1 MAENKKS
8 PFVAGQMHVREVKEM
23 RAIKTLRFG
32 ALQISEE
39 DIVRFPKGIP
49 GFADHREWVF
59 AGDEDSPIKWL
70 QSLKDGDVALPVAPP
85 ELILADYDAKV
96 YSEDIKELEASSAG
110 ELALLVVITIPPDE
124 PWEATAN
131 MRAPIVIN
139 VSKRL
144 AKQVIAQNE
153 EYAVAHPLFDEA
165 TREAMASGSHAA
177 PEEAHAG
184 GGA

>member
-1 MAENKKS
+1 MY
-8 PFVAGQMHVREVKEM
+8 VREVKEM

-32 ALQISEE
+32 VLQISEE
-39 DIVRFPKGIP
+39 DVVRFPKGIP
-49 GFADHREWVF
+49 GFADHTEWVF

-96 YSEDIKELEASSAG
+96 YSEDIKEVEASSAG

-131 MRAPIVIN
+131 MRAPLVVNIN
-139 VSKRL
+139 KRL
-144 AKQVIAQNE
+144 AKQVIVQNE
-153 EYAVAHPLFDEA
+153 EYAVAHPLFDRA
-165 TREAMASGSHAA
+165 AREAMRGSSHPA
-177 PEEAHAG
+177 PEEARAG

>member
-1 MAENKKS
+1 
-8 PFVAGQMHVREVKEM
+8 MHVREVKEM

-32 ALQISEE
+32 VLQIDEE
-39 DIVRFPKGIP
+39 DIIRFPKGIP
-49 GFADHREWVF
+49 GFADHTEWVF

-153 EYAVAHPLFDEA
+153 EDAVAHPLFDEA
-165 TREAMASGSHAA
+165 TREAMASGSHPA

>member
-1 MAENKKS
+1 
-8 PFVAGQMHVREVKEM
+8 MHVREVKEM

-49 GFADHREWVF
+49 GFADHTEWVF

-70 QSLKDGDVALPVAPP
+70 QSLKDGDV
-85 ELILADYDAKV
+85 
-96 YSEDIKELEASSAG
+96 
-110 ELALLVVITIPPDE
+110 ALLVVITIPPDE

-153 EYAVAHPLFDEA
+153 EYTVAHPLFDEA